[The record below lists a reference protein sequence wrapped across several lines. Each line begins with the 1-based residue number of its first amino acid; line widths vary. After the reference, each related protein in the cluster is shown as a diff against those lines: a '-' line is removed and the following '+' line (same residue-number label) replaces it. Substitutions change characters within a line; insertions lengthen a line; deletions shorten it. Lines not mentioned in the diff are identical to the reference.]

1 MVELLRKKPMKLTRV
16 RVKKDKNTNAP
27 PLGTPDWCL
36 NEGALVKFHRFT
48 DNIPVYDYDSDEE
61 VQDEVD
67 DTQDVENDNNSCNNS
82 DNSDDSKAKN
92 SHKKK
97 KSLKKQKKRKKN
109 HKSKKTRK

>member
-36 NEGALVKFHRFT
+36 NEGALVKLHRST

-67 DTQDVENDNNSCNNS
+67 DTQDIENDNDSCNKS
-82 DNSDDSKAKN
+82 DNSDDSKA
-92 SHKKK
+92 
-97 KSLKKQKKRKKN
+97 KKQKKRKKN